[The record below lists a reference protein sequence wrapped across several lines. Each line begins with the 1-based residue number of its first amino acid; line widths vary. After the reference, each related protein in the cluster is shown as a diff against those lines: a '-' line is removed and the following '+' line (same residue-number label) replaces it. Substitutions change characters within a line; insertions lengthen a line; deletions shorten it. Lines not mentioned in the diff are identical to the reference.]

1 VKHAGLDVLRATHA
15 NSLLMPVAIFQRQVL
30 KRIGLASGSD
40 VRPLPTPLRWLN
52 PVLTAALRS
61 EARWLTSPRARLKIG
76 LSAICVAQKPPE
88 VHRSNS

>member
-1 VKHAGLDVLRATHA
+1 
-15 NSLLMPVAIFQRQVL
+15 MPVAIFQRQVL

-52 PVLTAALRS
+52 PVLTVALRA
-61 EARWLTSPRARLKIG
+61 EAHWLTRPRARLKIG